1 MRTRTLIAAAA
12 LAATMLLAACS
23 DDASTADGG
32 ADTTTAVAD
41 GAAPADTG
49 TITGDTTTGDT
60 ASGDTITGDTTT
72 GDATTGDTAS
82 GAPTGPGK
90 DTEFCKYQQELNDM
104 TTPFDNPESG
114 AAEFEQYFKEMVT
127 PAIDKLEQLAPDEI
141 KDQMVVLADGL
152 RQFAT
157 AFEKNGW
164 DPQKA
169 YADEALKALAANEAY
184 NQAGTAV
191 DQYCGF

>member
-49 TITGDTTTGDT
+49 
-60 ASGDTITGDTTT
+60 TITGDTTT